1 VERDQL
7 EHVLRA
13 AAAITREDEF
23 IVVGSQ
29 AILGAVPDA
38 PADLKI
44 SREVDLYPRFRPEL
58 AELIDGA
65 LGEASHFDDTFG
77 YHARGVGEETAAVPE
92 GWQDRLVR
100 VQTPATRGAIG
111 WCLDPH
117 DLVVSKYVANRDKD
131 RVFCRNTLRHRIVHA
146 IERDADTVPQRCAA
160 DPACLPHGVAAAT
173 AAEPAASSSRSGSAV
188 APRCSTASRMS
199 ARSSS

>member
-58 AELIDGA
+58 ADLIDGA

-77 YHARGVGEETAAVPE
+77 YYAQGVGEETAVVPK

-111 WCLDPH
+111 GASTYTRSRAVWLTESNCIR
-117 DLVVSKYVANRDKD
+117 VASETPPRE
-131 RVFCRNTLRHRIVHA
+131 RRPGPRGATGWSSLHCPSRRRRTGSTTSPLSASESRIV
-146 IERDADTVPQRCAA
+146 
-160 DPACLPHGVAAAT
+160 
-173 AAEPAASSSRSGSAV
+173 SRKRG
-188 APRCSTASRMS
+188 
-199 ARSSS
+199 